1 MNRKSFVLP
10 LHSMP
15 EKGAKERQISTSS
28 PQTAHSSTA
37 SCLED
42 LYKRQRLGDLCIKM
56 GFLTEE
62 QLKSAMAKQEIAQER
77 LGKICLREGLLD
89 EEQLAKVI
97 AAQYDYPYTEL
108 DGIKDPEL
116 LKLVPLQLMVKYQFV
131 PIGKVDGT
139 LEVAISEPADFVR
152 ALDSLEILLDMH
164 IAIVIASEARIKSL
178 LKKIESDQNVLSN
191 LSDDM
196 RLPLV
201 KESESG
207 EVTLS
212 MEKVSAED
220 SPIVRLVDSTILD
233 ALNKK
238 ASDIHI
244 ESSDQGVII
253 RYRIDGMLHRITE
266 PLHIDYQSP
275 IVSRIK
281 VMSELDISE
290 KRIPQDGRFK
300 VKVKDRNIDFRVS
313 IIPTIFGED
322 VVIRILD
329 REILMPDAREYRLE
343 NLQFPP
349 RELAIIRRLIRAP
362 YGMFLVT
369 GPTGSGKTTTL
380 YTALSEVNNP
390 NEKIITIEDPVEYQL
405 KGITQIQVNEKKGLT
420 FAKGLRSVLRHDPDK
435 ILVGE
440 IRDEET
446 AQIALQ
452 SALTGHLVFTTVHA
466 NSSFEVINRFIHMGI
481 EPYNLVAALNCII
494 AQRLVRV
501 LCECK
506 LSVSPDERKNYLE
519 NSELSE
525 KGCNDRPLFRQ
536 NELGCDICKGSGF
549 RGRRAVIELI
559 EMTDEIKEVFLQ
571 KLSISTL
578 KRTAK
583 EAGTTFLRQAA
594 LEFVLDGVTSIG
606 EANRVTFIEKSKSS
620 GAEAV
625 PLDLSKRSP

>member
-1 MNRKSFVLP
+1 MDTNMNEG
-10 LHSMP
+10 HSLRS
-15 EKGAKERQISTSS
+15 GSVHS
-28 PQTAHSSTA
+28 AHQPKTR
-37 SCLED
+37 SCIEEVF
-42 LYKRQRLGDLCIKM
+42 KRQRFGDLCVQM
-56 GFLTEE
+56 GFMTEE

-77 LGKICLREGLLD
+77 LGKICIREGLLD
-89 EEQLAKVI
+89 EEELARVI
-97 AAQYDYPYTEL
+97 AAQYDYAYTEL
-108 DGIKDPEL
+108 DGIKDAEL
-116 LKLVPLQLMVKYQFV
+116 LELAPVELMSKYRFV
-131 PIGKVDGT
+131 PVEKKENT
-139 LEVAISEPADFVR
+139 LIVAISEPADFVR
-152 ALDSLEILLDMH
+152 ALDSLEILFDMP
-164 IAIVIASEARIKSL
+164 IAVVIASEARIHGI
-178 LKKIESDQNVLSN
+178 LKKIESDQNVLEN

-212 MEKVSAED
+212 LEKVSAED

-244 ESSDQGVII
+244 ESSDQGLII

-266 PLHIDYQSP
+266 PLHIHYQSP
-275 IVSRIK
+275 IISRIK

-322 VVIRILD
+322 AVIRILD
-329 REILMPDAREYRLE
+329 RETLMPDAREYRLE
-343 NLQFPP
+343 NLQLPA
-349 RELAIIRRLIRAP
+349 RQLSIIRRLIRAP

-390 NEKIITIEDPVEYQL
+390 NQKIITIEDPVEYQL
-405 KGITQIQVNEKKGLT
+405 KGVAQIQVNEKKGLT
-420 FAKGLRSVLRHDPDK
+420 FARGLRSILRHDPDK

-501 LCECK
+501 LCDCK
-506 LSVSPDERKNYLE
+506 TAVSPEELGSYLKD
-519 NSELSE
+519 SEIGEGQCS
-525 KGCNDRPLFRQ
+525 DRTIFRE

-549 RGRRAVIELI
+549 KGRRAIIELI
-559 EMTDEIKEVFLQ
+559 EMTDDMKEAFLQ
-571 KLSISTL
+571 KLSITSF
-578 KRTAK
+578 KKKAK

-594 LEFVLDGVTSIG
+594 LELVLNGVTSLG
-606 EANRVTFIEKSKSS
+606 EANRVTFIEP
-620 GAEAV
+620 V
-625 PLDLSKRSP
+625 

>member
-1 MNRKSFVLP
+1 MHLN
-10 LHSMP
+10 SMGTNNP
-15 EKGAKERQISTSS
+15 EGRGL
-28 PQTAHSSTA
+28 QTGGSHSSHVSKTK
-37 SCLED
+37 SCIEEVF
-42 LYKRQRLGDLCIKM
+42 KKQRFGDLCVQM
-56 GFLTEE
+56 GFMTEE
-62 QLKSAMAKQEIAQER
+62 QLKSAMAKQGIAQER
-77 LGKICLREGLLD
+77 LGKICIREGLLD
-89 EEQLAKVI
+89 EEELARVI
-97 AAQYDYPYTEL
+97 AAQYDYSYTALE
-108 DGIKDPEL
+108 GIKDAEL
-116 LKLVPLQLMVKYQFV
+116 LKLAPVELMAKYRFV
-131 PIGKVDGT
+131 PIEKKDNALV
-139 LEVAISEPADFVR
+139 VAISEPADFVR
-152 ALDSLEILLDMH
+152 ALDSLEILFDMP
-164 IAIVIASEARIKSL
+164 IAVVIASEARIKTI
-178 LKKIESDQNVLSN
+178 LKKIESDQNVLEN

-212 MEKVSAED
+212 LEKVSAED

-244 ESSDQGVII
+244 ESSEQGLII
-253 RYRIDGMLHRITE
+253 RYRIDGMLNRITE
-266 PLHIDYQSP
+266 PLHIHYQSP
-275 IVSRIK
+275 IISRIK

-322 VVIRILD
+322 AVIRILD
-329 REILMPDAREYRLE
+329 RETLMPDARDYRLE
-343 NLQFPP
+343 NLQLPP
-349 RELAIIRRLIRAP
+349 RELTIIKRLIRAP

-390 NEKIITIEDPVEYQL
+390 NQKIITIEDPVEYQL
-405 KGITQIQVNEKKGLT
+405 KGVAQIQVNEKKGLT
-420 FAKGLRSVLRHDPDK
+420 FARGLRSILRHDPDK

-501 LCECK
+501 LCDCK
-506 LSVSPDERKNYLE
+506 TIVPPQERVEYLKD
-519 NSELSE
+519 SEISE
-525 KGCNDRPLFRQ
+525 SRHTDRPLFRE

-549 RGRRAVIELI
+549 KGRRAIIELI
-559 EMTDEIKEVFLQ
+559 EMTDDIKEAFLQ
-571 KLSISTL
+571 KLSITVF
-578 KRTAK
+578 KRKAK
-583 EAGTTFLRQAA
+583 DAGTTFLRQAA
-594 LEFVLDGVTSIG
+594 LELVLNGVTSIS
-606 EANRVTFIEKSKSS
+606 EANRVTFIES
-620 GAEAV
+620 A
-625 PLDLSKRSP
+625 

>member
-1 MNRKSFVLP
+1 MNRNEGRSVKSDLVR
-10 LHSMP
+10 S
-15 EKGAKERQISTSS
+15 
-28 PQTAHSSTA
+28 AHA
-37 SCLED
+37 SKTRSCIEEVF
-42 LYKRQRLGDLCIKM
+42 KRQRFGDLCIQM
-56 GFLTEE
+56 GFMTEE

-77 LGKICLREGLLD
+77 LGKICIREGLLD
-89 EEQLAKVI
+89 EEQLARVI
-97 AAQYDYPYTEL
+97 AAQYDYAYTEL
-108 DGIKDPEL
+108 DGIKDAEL
-116 LKLVPLQLMVKYQFV
+116 LKLAPVELMSKYRFV
-131 PIGKVDGT
+131 PVEKRDNT
-139 LEVAISEPADFVR
+139 LVVAISEPADFVR
-152 ALDSLEILLDMH
+152 ALDSLEILFDMP
-164 IAIVIASEARIKSL
+164 IAVVIASEARIQGA
-178 LKKIESDQNVLSN
+178 LKKVESDHNVLEN

-212 MEKVSAED
+212 LEKVSAED

-266 PLHIDYQSP
+266 PLHIHYQSP
-275 IVSRIK
+275 IISRIK

-313 IIPTIFGED
+313 IVPTIFGED
-322 VVIRILD
+322 AVIRILD
-329 REILMPDAREYRLE
+329 RETLMPDAREYRLE
-343 NLQFPP
+343 NLQLPA
-349 RELAIIRRLIRAP
+349 RQLSIIRRLIRAP

-390 NEKIITIEDPVEYQL
+390 NQKIITIEDPVEYQL
-405 KGITQIQVNEKKGLT
+405 KGIAQIQVNEKKGLT
-420 FAKGLRSVLRHDPDK
+420 FARGLRSILRHDPDK

-481 EPYNLVAALNCII
+481 EPYDLVAALNCII

-501 LCECK
+501 LCDCK
-506 LSVSPDERKNYLE
+506 IAVSPEELGTYLLDSEVDERQC
-519 NSELSE
+519 
-525 KGCNDRPLFRQ
+525 GDRPVFRE

-549 RGRRAVIELI
+549 KGRRAIMELI
-559 EMTDEIKEVFLQ
+559 EMTDDMKEAFLQ
-571 KLSISTL
+571 KLSITSF
-578 KRTAK
+578 KKKAK

-594 LEFVLDGVTSIG
+594 LELVVNGVTSLG
-606 EANRVTFIEKSKSS
+606 EANRVTFIES
-620 GAEAV
+620 V
-625 PLDLSKRSP
+625 

>member
-1 MNRKSFVLP
+1 MNLMSSSFNGNQDR
-10 LHSMP
+10 
-15 EKGAKERQISTSS
+15 GAKANMARG
-28 PQTAHSSTA
+28 AKA
-37 SCLED
+37 DCLQD
-42 LYKRQRLGDLCIKM
+42 LYKRQRLGDLCVRM

-77 LGKICLREGLLD
+77 LGKICIREGLLD
-89 EEQLAKVI
+89 EERLARVI
-97 AAQYDYPYTEL
+97 AAQYDYPYSEL
-108 DGIKDPEL
+108 DGVKDAEL
-116 LKLVPLQLMVKYQFV
+116 LKTVPLELMTKYQFV
-131 PIGKVDGT
+131 PVGKEENT
-139 LEVAISEPADFVR
+139 LVVAISEPADFVR
-152 ALDSLEILLDMH
+152 ALDSLEILFDMP
-164 IAIVIASEARIKSL
+164 ISIVIASEPRIRSI
-178 LKKIESDQNVLSN
+178 LKKIEADQNVLDD

-201 KESESG
+201 KESENG

-266 PLHIDYQSP
+266 PLHIHYQSP
-275 IVSRIK
+275 IISRIK

-290 KRIPQDGRFK
+290 KRVPQDGRFK

-322 VVIRILD
+322 AVIRILD
-329 REILMPDAREYRLE
+329 REILMPDTREYRLE

-349 RELAIIRRLIRAP
+349 RELAILRRLIHAP

-369 GPTGSGKTTTL
+369 GPTGSGKTTSL

-390 NEKIITIEDPVEYQL
+390 NEKVITIEDPVEYQL
-405 KGITQIQVNEKKGLT
+405 KGVTQIQVNEKKGLT
-420 FAKGLRSVLRHDPDK
+420 FARGLRSILRHDPDK

-501 LCECK
+501 LCDCK
-506 LSVSPDERKNYLE
+506 LAVPPEEHKRYLRD
-519 NSELSE
+519 SELA
-525 KGCNDRPLFRQ
+525 DRPCSDRLLFRE

-549 RGRRAVIELI
+549 KGRRAVIELI

-578 KRTAK
+578 KRKAK

-594 LEFVLDGVTSIG
+594 LELVLCGVTSIG
-606 EANRVTFIEKSKSS
+606 EANRVTFIES
-620 GAEAV
+620 A
-625 PLDLSKRSP
+625 

>member
-1 MNRKSFVLP
+1 MHPHPNPGNGPTRPIVKNIGPDSARSGSCVEESF
-10 LHSMP
+10 
-15 EKGAKERQISTSS
+15 
-28 PQTAHSSTA
+28 
-37 SCLED
+37 
-42 LYKRQRLGDLCIKM
+42 KRQRFGDLCVQM
-56 GFLTEE
+56 GFMTED
-62 QLKSAMAKQEIAQER
+62 QLNSAMAKQEIAQER
-77 LGKICLREGLLD
+77 LGKICIREGLLT
-89 EEQLAKVI
+89 EEELARVI
-97 AAQYDYPYTEL
+97 AAQYDYAYTQL

-116 LKLVPLQLMVKYQFV
+116 LKIVPHDLMVKYQFV
-131 PIGKVDGT
+131 PIEKEEGGLV
-139 LEVAISEPADFVR
+139 VAISEPADFMR
-152 ALDSLEILLDMH
+152 ALDSLEILFDMP
-164 IAIVIASEARIKSL
+164 IVIVIASEGRIRSL
-178 LKKIESDQNVLSN
+178 LKKLESEQNVLN
-191 LSDDM
+191 HLSDDM

-201 KESESG
+201 KETETG
-207 EVTLS
+207 ELTLS

-266 PLHIDYQSP
+266 PLHIQYQSP
-275 IVSRIK
+275 IISRIK

-290 KRIPQDGRFK
+290 KRVPQDGRFK
-300 VKVKDRNIDFRVS
+300 VKVKERNIDFRVS

-322 VVIRILD
+322 AVIRILD
-329 REILMPDAREYRLE
+329 RDSLLPDAHEYKLE
-343 NLQFPP
+343 NLQLPS
-349 RELAIIRRLIRAP
+349 RELVIIRRLIHAP

-390 NEKIITIEDPVEYQL
+390 NDKIITIEDPVEYQL
-405 KGITQIQVNEKKGLT
+405 KGVTQIQVNEKKGLT
-420 FAKGLRSVLRHDPDK
+420 FARGLRSILRHDPDK

-501 LCECK
+501 LCDCK
-506 LSVSPDERKNYLE
+506 KRVPQHLNREYLQD
-519 NSELSE
+519 SELNHGKYMDHAFYKE
-525 KGCNDRPLFRQ
+525 
-536 NELGCDICKGSGF
+536 NELGCDSCKGSGF
-549 RGRRAVIELI
+549 KGRRAIIELI
-559 EMTDEIKEVFLQ
+559 EMKDEIKEVFLQ

-578 KRTAK
+578 KKKARET
-583 EAGTTFLRQAA
+583 GTTFLRRAA
-594 LEFVLDGVTSIG
+594 LELVLAGVTSLS
-606 EANRVTFIEKSKSS
+606 EANRVTFIESD
-620 GAEAV
+620 GTQ
-625 PLDLSKRSP
+625 D